1 MKHLEILPG
10 TGLGD
15 IRFGMTREEVSAIL
29 GDPAEIDMFSD
40 DEPGNQVE
48 SWHYDEADVSFAFE
62 EAEEWRLTTI
72 AVSSED
78 YKIEDTTLIGLSKDA
93 TFVQLEKMGID
104 HNFDED
110 SGQDLHFSNETG
122 LNFWMDGDVLREIQW
137 SVEIDDEDKVIWPS

>member
-15 IRFGMTREEVSAIL
+15 IRFGMTREEVSSIL
-29 GDPAEIDMFSD
+29 GDPSEIDMFSD

-72 AVSSED
+72 AVSSEE
-78 YKIEDTTLIGLSKDA
+78 YKVEDTALIGLSKEA
-93 TFVQLEKMGID
+93 TFAQLEKMGID